1 MFEEKYNELSLG
13 EKNQFGSV
21 VNTILLKG
29 FIVRDVFDPKE
40 KIIKI
45 SPTYRFIEK
54 NYELINSYLSF
65 SNWRIEKDAILGVVA
80 LLNENNE
87 NHIRLDRETSLL
99 IFTLR
104 LIYETERDQ
113 SSSTSEAI
121 YLTTQSLI
129 RTMLEHGILLPN
141 KKLTGRNLAK
151 SLRFLVQHNILNKVS
166 GNYDEGNVAFYILPS
181 IVYALDNEKVA
192 AMSNA
197 LDQINSLNENDEV
210 KEDETYYEN

>member
-13 EKNQFGSV
+13 EKNQFGSI

-40 KIIKI
+40 KIIKT

>member
-192 AMSNA
+192 TMSNA

>member
-13 EKNQFGSV
+13 EKNQFGSI

-29 FIVRDVFDPKE
+29 FIVRDIFDPKE

-65 SNWRIEKDAILGVVA
+65 ANWRIEKDTILGVVA

-87 NHIRLDRETSLL
+87 NHYRLDRETSLL

-121 YLTTQSLI
+121 YLTTQSLV

>member
-13 EKNQFGSV
+13 EKNQFGSI

-29 FIVRDVFDPKE
+29 FIVRDIFDPKE

-65 SNWRIEKDAILGVVA
+65 ANWRIEKDTILGVVA

-87 NHIRLDRETSLL
+87 NHFRLDRETSLL

-121 YLTTQSLI
+121 YLTTQSLV